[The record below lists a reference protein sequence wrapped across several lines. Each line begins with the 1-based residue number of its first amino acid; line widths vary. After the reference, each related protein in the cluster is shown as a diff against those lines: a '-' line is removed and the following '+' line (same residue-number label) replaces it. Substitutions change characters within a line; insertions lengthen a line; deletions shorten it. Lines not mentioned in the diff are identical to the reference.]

1 MFLRVVTLTA
11 LLFAPLYQQAP
22 AKAKSDAPAALPDAR
37 DIINK
42 HIKAVGGRDAILA
55 RKSMHGTGTLSVPAS
70 GMSGTVE
77 VFGAAP
83 NLQTIKISMTGVGEI
98 TEGFDGRHGWS
109 VNPMTGPTLKV
120 GKELDQAKLDADFY
134 ADLRDPKTYPTV
146 KTLEKV
152 TFDGRPCYKVS
163 LTRVDGSEDIDYYDV
178 ATGLRAGS
186 ENTRETPMGVIS
198 QTSVET
204 NYKKFGKLLQPTQM
218 SMKAMGV
225 EQQITLNTL
234 EFDNVDPTVF
244 EPPAAI
250 KALIK

>member
-109 VNPMTGPTLKV
+109 VNPMTGPTL
-120 GKELDQAKLDADFY
+120 
-134 ADLRDPKTYPTV
+134 
-146 KTLEKV
+146 
-152 TFDGRPCYKVS
+152 
-163 LTRVDGSEDIDYYDV
+163 
-178 ATGLRAGS
+178 
-186 ENTRETPMGVIS
+186 
-198 QTSVET
+198 
-204 NYKKFGKLLQPTQM
+204 
-218 SMKAMGV
+218 
-225 EQQITLNTL
+225 
-234 EFDNVDPTVF
+234 
-244 EPPAAI
+244 
-250 KALIK
+250 